1 MGMFSMRSFLFS
13 TVLLTAPLSLLISVP
28 AQAQTMAAAPADPA
42 SASTPAQFIQTL
54 ANAAL
59 SSISGKQLSDE
70 ETTARFRTLLREN
83 FDLKSI
89 GRFALGPYFNTA
101 TPAQREAYQAAFENM
116 IVDSYAIRFR
126 DYTGGSLKTGREM
139 QQGNDTLV
147 DSQIVQTD
155 GAPPIGV
162 TWRVRKEAAGM
173 KIVDVA
179 VEGVSM
185 SQTERSEFSSV
196 IEQHGGQV
204 QPLID
209 ALQNHQVGLAK
220 PDSQ

>member
-1 MGMFSMRSFLFS
+1 MRSFLFS
-13 TVLLTAPLSLLISVP
+13 LALLAMPVSLLITQS
-28 AQAQTMAAAPADPA
+28 AEAQTADAA
-42 SASTPAQFIQTL
+42 SAATTSPSQFIQTL
-54 ANAAL
+54 ADTAL
-59 SSISGKQLSDE
+59 SSITGKHLSDE

-89 GRFALGPYFNTA
+89 GRFALGPYFNSA
-101 TPAQREAYQAAFENM
+101 TPAQREAYQSAFENM

-126 DYTGGSLKTGREM
+126 DYTGGSLKTGRVM

-147 DSQIVQTD
+147 DSQIIQSN

-162 TWRVRKEAAGM
+162 TWRVRNEAGGM

-185 SQTERSEFSSV
+185 SQTERSEFSSL

-209 ALQNHQVGLAK
+209 ALQNHQVGLEK
-220 PDSQ
+220 PAGQ